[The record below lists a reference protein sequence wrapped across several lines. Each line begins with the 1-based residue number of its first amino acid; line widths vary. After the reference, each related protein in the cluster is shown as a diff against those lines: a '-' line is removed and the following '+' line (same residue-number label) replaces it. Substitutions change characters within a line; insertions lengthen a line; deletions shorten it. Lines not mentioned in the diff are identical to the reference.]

1 MEQSSQD
8 QLEQLKKLIS
18 SLRHDIRGM
27 ITPALLIADRL
38 TLNGDPAIQR
48 SGTTIT
54 GIVERI
60 VSTLNATYEVV
71 PPRDR

>member
-8 QLEQLKKLIS
+8 QLEQLEKLIS

-27 ITPALLIADRL
+27 ITPALLIGDRL
-38 TLNGDPAIQR
+38 TLNGDPPIQR
-48 SGTTIT
+48 SGIMIT

-71 PPRDR
+71 PPRGR